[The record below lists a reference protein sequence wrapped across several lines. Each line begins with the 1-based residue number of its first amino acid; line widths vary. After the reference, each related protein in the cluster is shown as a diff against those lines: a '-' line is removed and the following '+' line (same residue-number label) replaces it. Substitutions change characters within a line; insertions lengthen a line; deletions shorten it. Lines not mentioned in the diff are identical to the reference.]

1 MHVFIIGNLSPGSKR
16 CNKQW
21 AQRYNMLIERYQ
33 DVVRLQAFGGE
44 GIDTFH
50 LQHPF
55 AASNLETPFSYIN
68 VGGALGTYGPKNPSV
83 RRYIMNADQNVP
95 AYIHTLKYDLEA
107 KNDDPTLNWNG
118 E

>member
-1 MHVFIIGNLSPGSKR
+1 
-16 CNKQW
+16 
-21 AQRYNMLIERYQ
+21 MLIERYQ

-55 AASNLETPFSYIN
+55 AATNLETPFSYIN
-68 VGGALGTYGPKNPSV
+68 VGGALGTYGPKNSSV

-107 KNDDPTLNWNG
+107 KMTIPP
-118 E
+118 